1 MIEKLN
7 ENASLGQLITAFENS
22 TNEIKTTK
30 NNLTNILGNPFLES
44 TKFTEFEGKM
54 QNLMNTF

>member
-30 NNLTNILGNPFLES
+30 NNLTNILGNPFSEGTRFS
-44 TKFTEFEGKM
+44 EFET
-54 QNLMNTF
+54 NSVIN